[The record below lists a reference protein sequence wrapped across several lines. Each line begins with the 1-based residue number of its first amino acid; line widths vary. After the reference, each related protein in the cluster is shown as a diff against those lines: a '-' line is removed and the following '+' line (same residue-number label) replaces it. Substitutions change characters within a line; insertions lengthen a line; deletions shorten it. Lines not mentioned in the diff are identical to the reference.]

1 MSRSRGFANSSMEV
15 MPREM
20 KCGGETLQWVV
31 LLILALALTLAHAQ
45 SEAPLK
51 ESESWSKMNALSVAR
66 PVTILIA
73 VILLPISLTSCG
85 KSGSDGEKKTT
96 QKSEDDFLDKDAKP
110 DERKYLLA
118 AKPFF
123 VAVANRKY
131 ADAYALLSG
140 HAKARMSFNQFTPAE
155 EQATFQQYESSPYM
169 NVTAEQFA
177 YLMRYV
183 EAARGTPRAS
193 KMLSVFSTD
202 PDVLNRRSKEQ
213 FGAMDSMFAI
223 GAMPDWIP
231 ANIRRASLRGQ
242 IHTELS
248 PQELQNVAQR
258 EGISVEELKKD
269 PDFDPY
275 FNLKVVLVD
284 EGGQL
289 KVGYFE
295 FLPPSIMD

>member
-1 MSRSRGFANSSMEV
+1 MLYLPLRGHVNKIE
-15 MPREM
+15 
-20 KCGGETLQWVV
+20 
-31 LLILALALTLAHAQ
+31 
-45 SEAPLK
+45 
-51 ESESWSKMNALSVAR
+51 ALSLSVITA
-66 PVTILIA
+66 
-73 VILLPISLTSCG
+73 ILLPTMLISCG
-85 KSGSDGEKKTT
+85 KKTQDGKEKTA

-123 VAVANRKY
+123 IAIANRKY
-131 ADAYALLSG
+131 ADAYALLAS
-140 HAKARMSFNQFTPAE
+140 HARARMSFNQFTPAE
-155 EQATFQQYESSPYM
+155 EQATFQQYESNPYA

-177 YLMRYV
+177 YLMQYV
-183 EAARGTPRAS
+183 EAARGAPRAL

-202 PDVLNRRSKEQ
+202 PDVLNQRSKEQ

-248 PQELQNVAQR
+248 PQELEKVAQQQ
-258 EGISVEELKKD
+258 GISVEELKKD
-269 PDFDPY
+269 EDFDPY
-275 FNLKVVLVD
+275 FNLKVVLVE

>member
-1 MSRSRGFANSSMEV
+1 MNKTRSNTNA
-15 MPREM
+15 
-20 KCGGETLQWVV
+20 
-31 LLILALALTLAHAQ
+31 
-45 SEAPLK
+45 
-51 ESESWSKMNALSVAR
+51 ESGVWRLVIVA
-66 PVTILIA
+66 A
-73 VILLPISLTSCG
+73 AILLPLSVTSCG
-85 KSGSDGEKKTT
+85 KNGQAGDKKTI

-123 VAVANRKY
+123 IAVASRRY
-131 ADAYALLSG
+131 ADAYALLSS
-140 HAKARMSFNQFTPAE
+140 HSRARMSLDQFKPAQQDSDSQQNQSYAFD
-155 EQATFQQYESSPYM
+155 

-177 YLMRYV
+177 YLMQYV
-183 EAARGTPRAS
+183 ETAHGAPRAP
-193 KMLSVFSTD
+193 KMLHVFSTD
-202 PDVLNRRSKEQ
+202 PDVLNRRSKEE

-231 ANIRRASLRGQ
+231 ADIRRASLRGQ

-258 EGISVEELKKD
+258 EAISVEDLKKSE
-269 PDFDPY
+269 DFDPY
-275 FNLKVVLVD
+275 FNLKVVLVE

-295 FLPPSIMD
+295 FLPPSIWD

>member
-1 MSRSRGFANSSMEV
+1 MWRRNFPMGWFFLFLFLLLLLLMLNQKARLKGSTSM
-15 MPREM
+15 
-20 KCGGETLQWVV
+20 
-31 LLILALALTLAHAQ
+31 
-45 SEAPLK
+45 
-51 ESESWSKMNALSVAR
+51 SKMNALSVAR
-66 PVTILIA
+66 PVAILIA
-73 VILLPISLTSCG
+73 VILLPISLISCG
-85 KSGSDGEKKTT
+85 RSGSGGEKKTT

-183 EAARGTPRAS
+183 EAARGTPRAP
-193 KMLSVFSTD
+193 KMLGVFSTD
-202 PDVLNRRSKEQ
+202 PEVLNRRSKEQ

-231 ANIRRASLRGQ
+231 ANVRRASLRGQ

-248 PQELQNVAQR
+248 PQELQNEAQR
-258 EGISVEELKKD
+258 EGISVEELKKS

-275 FNLKVVLVD
+275 FNLKVVLVE

>member
-1 MSRSRGFANSSMEV
+1 ME
-15 MPREM
+15 
-20 KCGGETLQWVV
+20 
-31 LLILALALTLAHAQ
+31 
-45 SEAPLK
+45 
-51 ESESWSKMNALSVAR
+51 ALSVSVACR
-66 PVTILIA
+66 VTTLIA
-73 VILLPISLTSCG
+73 AILLPALLTSCG
-85 KSGSDGEKKTT
+85 RSGSDGEKKTT

-131 ADAYALLSG
+131 ADAYALLSA
-140 HAKARMSFNQFTPAE
+140 HARARMSFNQFTPAE
-155 EQATFQQYESSPYM
+155 DDATFQQYELNPYA
-169 NVTAEQFA
+169 NVTAAQFA
-177 YLMRYV
+177 YLMQYV
-183 EAARGTPRAS
+183 EAARGAPRAP
-193 KMLSVFSTD
+193 KMLSVFSSD

-248 PQELQNVAQR
+248 LQEVEKVAQ
-258 EGISVEELKKD
+258 EHGISVEELKKD
-269 PDFDPY
+269 FDPY
-275 FNLKVVLVD
+275 LNLKLVLVE

-289 KVGYFE
+289 MVGYFE
-295 FLPPSIMD
+295 FLPPPILD

>member
-1 MSRSRGFANSSMEV
+1 VNKIG
-15 MPREM
+15 
-20 KCGGETLQWVV
+20 V
-31 LLILALALTLAHAQ
+31 L
-45 SEAPLK
+45 S
-51 ESESWSKMNALSVAR
+51 LSVVA
-66 PVTILIA
+66 A
-73 VILLPISLTSCG
+73 ILLPTMLTSCG
-85 KSGSDGEKKTT
+85 KKTQGGKEKTA

-123 VAVANRKY
+123 CAIANRKY
-131 ADAYALLSG
+131 ADAYALLSS
-140 HAKARMSFNQFTPAE
+140 HARARMSFNQFTPAE
-155 EQATFQQYESSPYM
+155 EQATFQQYESNPYA

-177 YLMRYV
+177 YLMQYV
-183 EAARGTPRAS
+183 EAARGAPRAP

-231 ANIRRASLRGQ
+231 ADIRRASLRGQ

-248 PQELQNVAQR
+248 PQELEKVAQQQ
-258 EGISVEELKKD
+258 GISVEQLKKEE
-269 PDFDPY
+269 DFDPY
-275 FNLKVVLVD
+275 FNLKVVLV
-284 EGGQL
+284 EENGQL
-289 KVGYFE
+289 EVGYFE

>member
-1 MSRSRGFANSSMEV
+1 MFAS
-15 MPREM
+15 
-20 KCGGETLQWVV
+20 T
-31 LLILALALTLAHAQ
+31 
-45 SEAPLK
+45 
-51 ESESWSKMNALSVAR
+51 
-66 PVTILIA
+66 
-73 VILLPISLTSCG
+73 ILLPVLLTSCD
-85 KSGSDGEKKTT
+85 KKGEEGQNSTA

-123 VAVANRKY
+123 IAVASRRY
-131 ADAYALLSG
+131 ADAYALLSS
-140 HAKARMSFNQFTPAE
+140 HARARMSLDQFKPAQQDSDSQQNQSYAFD
-155 EQATFQQYESSPYM
+155 

-177 YLMRYV
+177 YLMQYV
-183 EAARGTPRAS
+183 EAAHGAPRAP
-193 KMLSVFSTD
+193 KMLHVFSTD

-223 GAMPDWIP
+223 GAMPEWIP
-231 ANIRRASLRGQ
+231 ADIRRASLRGQ

-248 PQELQNVAQR
+248 PQELQNAAQR
-258 EGISVEELKKD
+258 EGISVEDLKKSE
-269 PDFDPY
+269 DFDPY

-295 FLPPSIMD
+295 FLPPSLMD

>member
-1 MSRSRGFANSSMEV
+1 MGWFFSF
-15 MPREM
+15 
-20 KCGGETLQWVV
+20 
-31 LLILALALTLAHAQ
+31 LLLLLLTLNHKAR
-45 SEAPLK
+45 LK
-51 ESESWSKMNALSVAR
+51 ESMSKSWSKTNALSVAR

-123 VAVANRKY
+123 VAVASRKY

-231 ANIRRASLRGQ
+231 ADIRRASLRGQ

-248 PQELQNVAQR
+248 PQELEKVAATQ
-258 EGISVEELKKD
+258 GITVEELKKSE
-269 PDFDPY
+269 DFDPY
-275 FNLKVVLVD
+275 FNLKFVLVE

-295 FLPPSIMD
+295 FLPPSMLD